1 MASFTHGINS
11 LLIFRDGYGDS
22 MVRTPGYEPCT
33 WYEQTAALLERRL
46 LKPIMNVVT
55 PSEILTNMDERP
67 NTKKR
72 TNKFYPGFP
81 SLNNSML
88 STAPCYETMG

>member
-1 MASFTHGINS
+1 
-11 LLIFRDGYGDS
+11 

-46 LKPIMNVVT
+46 LKPMMNVVT

-67 NTKKR
+67 TTKKQR
-72 TNKFYPGFP
+72 SNKFYPGFP

-88 STAPCYETMG
+88 STAPCYETIG